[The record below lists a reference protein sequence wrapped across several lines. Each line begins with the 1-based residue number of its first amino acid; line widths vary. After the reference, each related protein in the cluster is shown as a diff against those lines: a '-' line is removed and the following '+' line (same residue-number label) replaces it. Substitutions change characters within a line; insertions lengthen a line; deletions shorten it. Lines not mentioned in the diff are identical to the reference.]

1 MRKHRGFLFAKSD
14 NTSSATMR
22 LRHSLRSENP
32 SANHWSGTQLDT
44 VSSRRCG
51 DTTSSAPK
59 GFVSYANA
67 VHTTKLWERSLPAKN
82 DNAVRLFNPTRLF
95 HYPLLH
101 HFQHLATIIEQRIHH
116 LQHVPKILLIQIVDR
131 GTGQGLR
138 KIAGTT
144 QSTTGEC
151 AKVAQGR
158 IGIEKQDGGIGGV
171 GLKCNVVR
179 HEWLRFIK
187 EPPPSAAMLIRWQL
201 RKGSRTGNGTY
212 RHTRRC
218 PSHSRHNAGAGQP
231 IAISMMAI
239 VWFRKWTA
247 TSSH

>member
-82 DNAVRLFNPTRLF
+82 DNAARLLNPTRLF
-95 HYPLLH
+95 DYPLLH
-101 HFQHLATIIEQRIHH
+101 HFQHLATIIEQRVHH
-116 LQHVPKILLIQIVDR
+116 LQHVPEILLIQIVDR

-138 KIAGTT
+138 KIAGAT
-144 QSTTGEC
+144 QPATGEC
-151 AKVAQGR
+151 AQVTQGCIR
-158 IGIEKQDGGIGGV
+158 IEEQDGAFCGV
-171 GLKCNVVR
+171 GLKRNVVR
-179 HEWLRFIK
+179 HDWLHFK
-187 EPPPSAAMLIRWQL
+187 ANKPPSMR
-201 RKGSRTGNGTY
+201 G
-212 RHTRRC
+212 
-218 PSHSRHNAGAGQP
+218 
-231 IAISMMAI
+231 
-239 VWFRKWTA
+239 
-247 TSSH
+247 